1 MDTVTATFLIPDAI
15 EQGLKNGN
23 YVRFGGV
30 IRDAQTKQVVAM
42 LREVTPNLT
51 QAASLLS
58 QVASVASI
66 LNLGVSVIGFA
77 IVIKRLGEIE
87 QRLKQVQEDVKQLH
101 YKFDLSVYANFR
113 AALDLARDAFTMGK
127 TENRMNMAYLAIN
140 RFLEAQH
147 TYTDY
152 IDRALEK
159 DIQVADEYL
168 SSLFLTYLA
177 RVRCYL
183 ELDEV
188 ERACNCL
195 KEGADNLRIPLEKY
209 VKSLLISEPVAIS
222 YPSLVMGLPDKLE
235 SPIELCRLVEIC
247 RYLDPTL
254 DSKLD
259 EKTTLFKAQSKHLV
273 KFIKNQPSQTRISE
287 ANAAAA
293 IEALGLGGFL
303 AVSGFRAILKF
314 QDYISETGVIDEYS
328 SLRKMAGASNYA
340 TDTIDK
346 ENLLKRILKIE
357 VMIETYRRF
366 EAYKSEV
373 EAIAQL
379 GISFHDWLKLTPP
392 ETKPDGA
399 ELMYIIPSKPL
410 DLAMS

>member
-15 EQGLKNGN
+15 NQGLKNGN

-42 LREVTPNLT
+42 LREVAPNLT
-51 QAASLLS
+51 QAASILS
-58 QVASVASI
+58 QVGSVASI

-113 AALDLARDAFTMGK
+113 AALDLARDAFTMSK

-152 IDRALEK
+152 VNRALEK

-168 SSLFLTYLA
+168 SSLFLTYVA
-177 RVRCYL
+177 RARCYL
-183 ELDEV
+183 ELEEV
-188 ERACNCL
+188 ERAFNCL
-195 KEGADNLRIPLEKY
+195 KEGADNLRISLEKY

-222 YPSLVMGLPDKLE
+222 YPSLVMGIPDKLE
-235 SPIELCRLVEIC
+235 SPIKLYRLAEIC

-254 DSKLD
+254 DNKLD
-259 EKTTLFKAQSKHLV
+259 EKTTLFKAQSKNLV
-273 KFIKNQPSQTRISE
+273 KFIKNQPSQNHIGE
-287 ANAAAA
+287 V
-293 IEALGLGGFL
+293 IEAIGIGGFL
-303 AVSGFRAILKF
+303 AVSTFRALIKF
-314 QDYISETGVIDEYS
+314 QDYISQAGVIDEYS
-328 SLRKMAGASNYA
+328 DT
-340 TDTIDK
+340 TDK
-346 ENLLKRILKIE
+346 KNLLKRVLKIE
-357 VMIETYRRF
+357 AMIETYRRF
-366 EAYKSEV
+366 KAYKSEV
-373 EAIAQL
+373 EAIAKL
-379 GISFHDWLKLTPP
+379 GINFHDWIKLTPP
-392 ETKPDGA
+392 EIKPDEA

-410 DLAMS
+410 DLIIS

>member
-1 MDTVTATFLIPDAI
+1 MDTVTATFLIPDTI

-42 LREVTPNLT
+42 LREVAPNLT
-51 QAASLLS
+51 QAASVLS
-58 QVASVASI
+58 QVGSVASI

-113 AALDLARDAFTMGK
+113 AALDLARDAFTMSK
-127 TENRMNMAYLAIN
+127 TENRMNIAYLAIN

-152 IDRALEK
+152 VDRALEK
-159 DIQVADEYL
+159 NIQVADEYL
-168 SSLFLTYLA
+168 SSLFLTYVA
-177 RVRCYL
+177 RARCYL
-183 ELDEV
+183 ELEEV
-188 ERACNCL
+188 EIACNCL
-195 KEGADNLRIPLEKY
+195 KEGADNLRIPIEKY
-209 VKSLLISEPVAIS
+209 VKRLLISEPVAIS
-222 YPSLVMGLPDKLE
+222 YPSLVIGIPDKLE
-235 SPIELCRLVEIC
+235 SPIELYRLAEIC
-247 RYLDPTL
+247 RYLDSTL
-254 DSKLD
+254 DNKLD
-259 EKTTLFKAQSKHLV
+259 ETTTLFKAQSKHLV
-273 KFIKNQPSQTRISE
+273 KFIQNQPSQTHIGE
-287 ANAAAA
+287 A
-293 IEALGLGGFL
+293 IEAIGIGGFL
-303 AVSGFRAILKF
+303 AVSGFRALLKF
-314 QDYISETGVIDEYS
+314 QDYISQTGVIDEYS
-328 SLRKMAGASNYA
+328 DT
-340 TDTIDK
+340 TDK
-346 ENLLKRILKIE
+346 GNLLKRVLKIE
-357 VMIETYRRF
+357 AMIETYRNF
-366 EAYKSEV
+366 EAYKLEV

-379 GISFHDWLKLTPP
+379 GISFHDWLKLTPL